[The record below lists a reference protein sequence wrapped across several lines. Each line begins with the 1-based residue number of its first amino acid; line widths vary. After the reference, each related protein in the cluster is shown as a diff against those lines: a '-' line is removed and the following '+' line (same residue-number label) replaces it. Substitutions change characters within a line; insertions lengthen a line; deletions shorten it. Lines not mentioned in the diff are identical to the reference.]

1 MLYFDL
7 RCSLIFSIKPVFHWA
22 NFFRAKGSFSKS
34 RMLSFIPTGATFS
47 PGPFLSAKSEFEH
60 FLQGVPE
67 NLCPVCLKIATKR
80 QKVLTILLLD
90 VALQM
95 FN

>member
-1 MLYFDL
+1 MLFL
-7 RCSLIFSIKPVFHWA
+7 MASS
-22 NFFRAKGSFSKS
+22 NFIG
-34 RMLSFIPTGATFS
+34 MLNTNNQERF
-47 PGPFLSAKSEFEH
+47 

-67 NLCPVCLKIATKR
+67 KLCPVCLKIATKR
-80 QKVLTILLLD
+80 QKILTNLFHD

>member
-1 MLYFDL
+1 MDVRIVYLKLLFCVVL
-7 RCSLIFSIKPVFHWA
+7 ISLTLFVYVTFFCFFNVLFTLSWLFVAICNYVCPMSVLLFFSSQI
-22 NFFRAKGSFSKS
+22 
-34 RMLSFIPTGATFS
+34 
-47 PGPFLSAKSEFEH
+47 
-60 FLQGVPE
+60 QGVPE